1 MDKMQLFAAAFEAF
15 GSAVRGVGGAFRTF
29 AYRFRLAGAHT
40 ERERRRIIRD
50 WHRANRRPALIHN
63 GSKPRR
69 RHRLGN

>member
-15 GSAVRGVGGAFRTF
+15 GQAVRGAGHAFRLF
-29 AYRFRLAGAHT
+29 AYRFRLASAGT
-40 ERERRRIIRD
+40 TRERRRIIRD
-50 WHRANRRPALIHN
+50 WHRHNRRPALIHN